1 MKHSKRA
8 ILKALRIIKSECEE
22 TRCEGCPFGGPVNG
36 HERCLLRRAIPLKW
50 ELNDNREAWKALRV
64 GDLYDEERTESRF

>member
-8 ILKALRIIKSECEE
+8 ILKALRIIKSECEG
-22 TRCEGCPFGGPVNG
+22 TRCEVCPFGGPVNG
-36 HERCLLRRAIPLKW
+36 YERCLLRRTIPLKW

-64 GDLYDEERTESRF
+64 GDRYDEERTESRS